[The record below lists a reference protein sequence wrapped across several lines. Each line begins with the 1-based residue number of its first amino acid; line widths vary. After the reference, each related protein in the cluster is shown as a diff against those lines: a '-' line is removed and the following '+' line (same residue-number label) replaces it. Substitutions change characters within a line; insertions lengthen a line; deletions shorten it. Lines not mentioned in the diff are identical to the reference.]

1 MFKFLFKTILILLL
15 LIVAALVGAYFY
27 AGEIVK
33 KAVETYV
40 PQVTGTSAK
49 LDGMDLSLFKGEVS
63 LNGLTIGNAK
73 GYNSPDVFSVK
84 KIYVQIDPKTVLKDK
99 IVINKIL
106 IDGTHVSAEA
116 TYKDGAITSNLT
128 TIKNN
133 VDQFM
138 KKSAT
143 AEPSQK
149 VEVKKETSKES
160 TSSSKA
166 VVIKD
171 LQINNSSLTVGL
183 LSQSM
188 DVPLPNIQ
196 QKNIGEKGQ
205 KKTLKDTVVMIF
217 EMISVESIKA
227 TAKSAQELLKKSASE
242 ALKGAGA
249 IVEDAKKNSEG
260 LINAVKGIF

>member
-15 LIVAALVGAYFY
+15 LIIAALVGVYFY

-84 KIYVQIDPKTVLKDK
+84 KIYVQIDPKTVLEDK

-116 TYKDGAITSNLT
+116 TYKNGAVTSNLT

-143 AEPSQK
+143 SSSGQK
-149 VEVKKETSKES
+149 TETKKEASPS
-160 TSSSKA
+160 SSSKA

-171 LQINNSSLTVGL
+171 LQINNSSVTVGL

-205 KKTLKDTVVMIF
+205 KKTLKDTVVMILD
-217 EMISVESIKA
+217 MISVESIKA
-227 TAKSAQELLKKSASE
+227 TAKSAQELLKKSAGEIISG
-242 ALKGAGA
+242 AKGLVDGT
-249 IVEDAKKNSEG
+249 KKNSEG
-260 LINAVKGIF
+260 LVNAVKGMF

>member
-1 MFKFLFKTILILLL
+1 MLKFLFKTILILLL
-15 LIVAALVGAYFY
+15 LIIAALVGAYFY

-40 PQVTGTSAK
+40 PQVTGTAAK
-49 LDGMDLSLFKGEVS
+49 LDGMNLSLFKGEIS
-63 LNGLTIGNAK
+63 LSGLTISNVK

-84 KIYVQIDPKTVLKDK
+84 KIYVQIDPKTVLEDK

-143 AEPSQK
+143 TEPSQK

-227 TAKSAQELLKKSASE
+227 IAKSAQELLKKSASE